1 MEGIYFLILW
11 IGGALLHTL
20 LELKIK
26 PYLENNRKNVGNWP
40 FF

>member
-11 IGGALLHTL
+11 IGCALLHTL

-26 PYLENNRKNVGNWP
+26 PYLKNFRNEVGNWP